1 MTMLGYVMVGTNDIE
16 KAATFYDSIFSEMG
30 AKREMENP
38 DFILWNLGE
47 GNTSFSISKPYD
59 GNAACVGNGSM
70 NAFYLSS
77 NEEVDRMYA
86 LVMSLG
92 ASDEGEPGKREYDEN
107 FYAAYFRDLDGNK
120 LNFFHYPMG

>member
-1 MTMLGYVMVGTNDIE
+1 MIGYIMVGTNDIE
-16 KAATFYDSIFSEMG
+16 KAATFYDALFAGMG

-47 GNTSFSISKPYD
+47 GKTSFSITKPYD
-59 GNAACVGNGSM
+59 GNEASVGNGSM
-70 NAFYLSS
+70 NGFYLSS
-77 NEEVDRMYA
+77 NEEVDRMYS
-86 LVMSLG
+86 LVMTLG
-92 ASDEGEPGKREYDEN
+92 ASDEGAPGKREYGDN